1 MPAYTLIEHPDQIAP
16 ELSATSRIGVDTEF
30 MRERTYF
37 SQLCLVQI
45 AIDET
50 YYCVDPLTDNPMQDF
65 WTAICGRTWVAHSA
79 RQDIEVIY
87 QTAELM
93 PAALFDTQVAAGLLG
108 YQPQMGYGNLVQELF
123 DVELPKTHTRANW
136 AARPLPDT
144 FLEYAAEDVEYL
156 LPAYE
161 ILAERLDKLGRLA
174 WAESDS
180 NLLLDPALYAID
192 PKTAID
198 RLRGARKLHGK
209 RRIVAEQ
216 LAEWRETEALR
227 CNRPR
232 QWIVRDNVLIDIAWK
247 MPSSTAELADI
258 DGAQPKFVDRNGSA
272 ILEIVAA
279 AAGETTEYQP
289 RGAPDEAQK
298 ALLKK
303 MQKTVAEC
311 AADLDISAETIASKK
326 ELSAVII
333 DGNRASRVFTDWRRE
348 LIGDQLSSLL

>member
-1 MPAYTLIEHPDQIAP
+1 MPAYTLIERPDQIAP
-16 ELSATSRIGVDTEF
+16 QLSESSRIGVDTEF

-45 AIDET
+45 ALGET
-50 YYCVDPLTDNPMQDF
+50 HYCVDPLADNPMQEF
-65 WTAICGRTWVAHSA
+65 WAAICNRTWVAHSA

-87 QTAELM
+87 QTAQLM

-136 AARPLPDT
+136 AARPLPAT
-144 FLEYAAEDVEYL
+144 YLEYAAEDVEYL

-161 ILAERLDKLGRLA
+161 ILAERLDKLGRLT

-192 PKTAID
+192 PKTAIE
-198 RLRGARKLHGK
+198 RLKGARKLRGK

-216 LAEWRETEALR
+216 LAEWRENEALR

-232 QWIVRDNVLIDIAWK
+232 QWIVRDNVLVDIAWK
-247 MPSSTAELADI
+247 MPSSAGELADI
-258 DGAQPKFVDRNGSA
+258 DGMQPKFVERNSNT
-272 ILEIVAA
+272 ILNIVAA
-279 AAGETTEYQP
+279 AAGETTDYLP

-326 ELSAVII
+326 ELSSVII
-333 DGNRASRVFTDWRRE
+333 DGNRDSRVFTDWRRE